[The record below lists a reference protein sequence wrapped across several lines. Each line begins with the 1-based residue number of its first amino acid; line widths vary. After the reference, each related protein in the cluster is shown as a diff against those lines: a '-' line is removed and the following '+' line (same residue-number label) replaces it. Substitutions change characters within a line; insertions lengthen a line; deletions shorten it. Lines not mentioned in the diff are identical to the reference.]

1 MLPSTAPTENTD
13 DSSSSDRILILGAG
27 YGGLRVAQL
36 LTKQLDG
43 GDRPE
48 IALIDRHPYHQ
59 VITELPIAASGR
71 YTQADVEIPLQK
83 LVEDGQVRLI
93 QAEVTSL
100 DLADHRVLTATG
112 PLAYGTLVIA
122 LGSVTAFYG
131 VPGLQEHALTLKSV
145 DDAAAIRER
154 VDQAI
159 ATAAGQT
166 DPATRQAW
174 LTTIIGGAGL
184 TGVELA
190 GELADFIPKAAK
202 EHGVDPAE
210 TKIVLVDGGTS
221 ILAGLPQSAQV
232 KATETLQDL
241 NVEIRTGTRITAA
254 DADGATIGAAGRIS
268 GRTLIWTGGIV
279 APSLLAQSG
288 LLTAKN
294 GQVLVD
300 PYLRANGHPEVY
312 AIGDSAYVLEE
323 GQSRPVPP
331 TAQTALEHAETVAY
345 NIFADRMG
353 YAERPFRSHDKGL
366 VVSVGTQEGVASL
379 LHIPLT
385 GRGVLVLK
393 DLVEERY
400 RFEAAGLR
408 GLFHRHA

>member
-13 DSSSSDRILILGAG
+13 DSSSSYRILILGAG

-93 QAEVTSL
+93 QAEVTWL

-300 PYLRANGHPEVY
+300 P
-312 AIGDSAYVLEE
+312 
-323 GQSRPVPP
+323 
-331 TAQTALEHAETVAY
+331 
-345 NIFADRMG
+345 
-353 YAERPFRSHDKGL
+353 
-366 VVSVGTQEGVASL
+366 
-379 LHIPLT
+379 
-385 GRGVLVLK
+385 
-393 DLVEERY
+393 
-400 RFEAAGLR
+400 
-408 GLFHRHA
+408 